1 MLGKKRL
8 YGRRSWNGQRQT
20 VAAAVLCTVMVLGM
34 TPASNAD
41 PVSQQDIEQS
51 RAEAAA
57 ASQDVAKLANQL
69 SSSESE
75 LADLN
80 NQLGGL
86 RETGNQAIAKLN
98 AATEEADAAQAK
110 VVEARGRLDHS
121 QSQISQAQQKLD
133 DIARAAYNQGAS
145 SAPVT
150 LAAGENS
157 VADTLDR
164 ASYLRTASEKQKAV
178 VDSLDRARTDAANT
192 ESQLRDL
199 RNEADKKRAA
209 AKDEKDRTMEAIR
222 SAAGKIRDIQLK
234 IQEIQNA
241 REAAEGRLNAAKQ
254 RTEDLEAEKRAQ
266 ERAEAEAKAKA
277 AAEAAAAENAAQA
290 EAASQA
296 NASSDTS
303 NGEAA
308 GDSASTASAAPS
320 SAAATAPQAKTH
332 NANLDEIDS
341 LVAERQKAAA
351 EAKEKTDAAV
361 AVAEAARNKELVNA
375 DDADK
380 AREEAAD
387 KTEHA
392 AEAVKRVEDLTAK
405 LQDATGDVDTNRTGN
420 GAQGSSNI
428 GSSSTSELNRMAI
441 QGLTSSALSAL
452 VAGVRAKSADDPDA
466 VGKALAAGNEAA
478 KASYSAIVK
487 YQKEQ
492 AEKQSQLAAAAD
504 TAVATTESE
513 PSDSKSKDNNS
524 KQSDDSTDSTG
535 TLVTGLKNTSDSLER
550 IEDGTDSTSVSA
562 TIGGTTT
569 AMTTDADSSVVA
581 ASGSAEKRIEAVIA
595 RAKSQLGVTYA
606 WGGGNAY
613 GPTRGIRDGGV
624 ADSYGDYNRIGFDC
638 SGLVVYAFH
647 AAGISLVHYSGAQ
660 YTAGTQYPASQMKR
674 GDLIFY
680 GPGGAHHV
688 AIYLG
693 NGQMIE
699 APQSGDVVKISPVRY
714 GGMTP
719 MVTRL
724 IS

>member
-8 YGRRSWNGQRQT
+8 YGRRSWNGRRQT

-51 RAEAAA
+51 RAEASA

-110 VVEARGRLDHS
+110 VVEARGRLDQS
-121 QSQISQAQQKLD
+121 QTQISQAQQRLD

-164 ASYLRTASEKQKAV
+164 ASYLRTASEKQKTV

-199 RNEADKKRAA
+199 RNEADKKRAT

-234 IQEIQNA
+234 IQKIQNA
-241 REAAEGRLNAAKQ
+241 REEAEGRLNAAKQ

-277 AAEAAAAENAAQA
+277 AAEAAAAENAAQV
-290 EAASQA
+290 EVTSQA
-296 NASSDTS
+296 NAS
-303 NGEAA
+303 NGKESE
-308 GDSASTASAAPS
+308 DSASTASTAPS
-320 SAAATAPQAKTH
+320 TAATPASPANTQ

-341 LVAERQKAAA
+341 LVAERQKAAT

-392 AEAVKRVEDLTAK
+392 AEAVKRVEELTAK

-524 KQSDDSTDSTG
+524 KQSDDSTDSTDSTG

-660 YTAGTQYPASQMKR
+660 YTAGPQYPASQMKR